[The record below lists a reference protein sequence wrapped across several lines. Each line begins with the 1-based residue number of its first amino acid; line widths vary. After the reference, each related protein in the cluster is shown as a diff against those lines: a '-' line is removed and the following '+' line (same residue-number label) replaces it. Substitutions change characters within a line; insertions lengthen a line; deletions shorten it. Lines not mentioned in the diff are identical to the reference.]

1 VAQAKASGELLS
13 DSAYSIELQKEMVAE
28 LGLATTLLY
37 EIADYNARG
46 LFQSVNIDGKKV
58 MEALTSTSRKQFG
71 VARNNLTSTVVGRK

>member
-1 VAQAKASGELLS
+1 LS
-13 DSAYSIELQKEMVAE
+13 DTAYTIELQKEMVAE

-58 MEALTSTSRKQFG
+58 MEALASTSRRQFG
-71 VARNNLTSTVVGRK
+71 VARNIMPSTTVK